1 METAQ
6 FNIEPT
12 KDNKMTAEE
21 KKAIEEKV
29 VDAIK
34 ECYDPEIPVNIWEL
48 GLIYEMYVD
57 DDATAHVKMT
67 LTAPACPAARSL
79 PLEVQARISQVP
91 EIKNVQV
98 EVVWDPPWTPEMM
111 SQEAKLELGFM

>member
-1 METAQ
+1 MDAL
-6 FNIEPT
+6 
-12 KDNKMTAEE
+12 E
-21 KKAIEEKV
+21 KKALEDRV

-48 GLIYEMYVD
+48 GLIYEINVGD
-57 DDATAHVKMT
+57 DPVVNIKMT
-67 LTAPACPAARSL
+67 LTAPGCPAARSL
-79 PLEVQARISQVP
+79 PIEVHERVAQIP
-91 EIKNVQV
+91 EISDVKV

>member
-1 METAQ
+1 MDAL
-6 FNIEPT
+6 
-12 KDNKMTAEE
+12 E
-21 KKAIEEKV
+21 KKALEDKV

-48 GLIYEMYVD
+48 GLIYEVNVGD
-57 DDATAHVKMT
+57 DPVVNIKMT
-67 LTAPACPAARSL
+67 LTAPGCPAARSL
-79 PLEVQARISQVP
+79 PIEVHERVAQIP
-91 EIKNVQV
+91 EISDVKV